1 MSSAKVSIVIPVY
14 NSEKYIEKCLDS
26 VVAQIFRNI
35 EIILVDD
42 GSKDSS
48 GRICDAYASRDDRI
62 LVIHQQNKG
71 VAAARLCGFRASHA
85 EYILF
90 IDSDDYVDAAMVERL
105 LSAMERYDVD
115 MVSCQYMEERKG
127 RVTKMPIRPRLG
139 MYDRKQIENL
149 LKTDFLYNIKTH
161 MAGMNVYLVMKLIKR
176 QYVEETLEQGLGLW
190 YGEDMACV
198 LSLLYRISSFYVIP
212 DYLYIYR
219 RYGGQVTHNYF
230 PELLESYGHT
240 MERICAIDQN
250 TYLAKQLPYRCF
262 NTLGLLNRKMIL
274 SGMGYDNFKKQFLY
288 NYCSEYGKIA
298 IQADLHIYGAKDR
311 IKYYLFK
318 NKSVLL
324 YYLYLKIKLLLL
336 NEH

>member
-26 VVAQIFRNI
+26 VVAQTFRNI

-48 GRICDAYASRDDRI
+48 DRICDAYASRDDRI
-62 LVIHQQNKG
+62 LVIHQQNQG
-71 VAAARLCGFRASHA
+71 VAAARLCGFRASRA

-139 MYDRKQIENL
+139 MYDRRQINTL
-149 LKTDFLYNIKTH
+149 LETDFLYNVKTH

-176 QYVEETLEQGLGLW
+176 QYVEEMLKQGLGLW

-198 LSLLYRISSFYVIP
+198 LSLLYRIQSFYVIP

-219 RYGGQVTHNYF
+219 RYEEQVTHKYF
-230 PELLESYGHT
+230 PDLLGSYSMT
-240 MERICAIDQN
+240 MNRIQTIDQKN
-250 TYLAKQLPYRCF
+250 FLAQQLPCRCF
-262 NTLGLLNRKMIL
+262 NTLALLNRKMIL
-274 SGMGYDNFKKQFLY
+274 NGMGYDSFKKQFLY
-288 NYCSEYGKIA
+288 NYDSAYGKTA
-298 IQADLHIYGAKDR
+298 IRSNLHSYGLKER
-311 IKYYLFK
+311 LKYYLIK
-318 NKSVLL
+318 NKFVFL
-324 YYLYLKIKLLLL
+324 YYLYLKLKLFL
-336 NEH
+336 